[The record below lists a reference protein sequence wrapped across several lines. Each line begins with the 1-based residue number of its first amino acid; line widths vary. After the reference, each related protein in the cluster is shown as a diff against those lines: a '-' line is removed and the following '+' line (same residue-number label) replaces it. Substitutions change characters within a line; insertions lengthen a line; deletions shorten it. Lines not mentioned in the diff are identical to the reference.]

1 MADSGNL
8 VCVPSGPAYL
18 IDQILPYTKAVGKAN
33 IPFRDSPPSKALLLK
48 IVGNTFILS
57 MVEAL
62 SEGHA
67 LAEKSGLG
75 VEALQMFLEN
85 IFPAPYLA
93 YSKRM
98 QSGDYYQRDEVWI
111 SVLPLAV

>member
-8 VCVPSGPAYL
+8 VCVPSGPAHL
-18 IDQILPYTKAVGKAN
+18 IERILPYTKAVGKAN

-62 SEGHA
+62 SEGHT

-98 QSGDYYQRDEVWI
+98 QSGDYYQRDEVCL
-111 SVLPLAV
+111 SVLPLLV